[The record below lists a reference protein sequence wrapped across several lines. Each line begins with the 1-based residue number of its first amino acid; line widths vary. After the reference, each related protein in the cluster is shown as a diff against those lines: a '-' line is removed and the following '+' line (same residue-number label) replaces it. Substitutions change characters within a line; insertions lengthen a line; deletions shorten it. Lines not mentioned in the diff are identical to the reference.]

1 MAVSMTLER
10 AILKGWAS
18 IQASSAAMTSGARVM
33 FVGLRDLMS
42 NMDAHLRKSVQ
53 MSTHVRTRV
62 DMPTASAMLQGRND
76 EEEEGP
82 DGASRVSSGSPY
94 GALCQRQ

>member
-1 MAVSMTLER
+1 MAVSITLER

-18 IQASSAAMTSGARVM
+18 IQASSAAMTSGASVM

-53 MSTHVRTRV
+53 MSTRVRTCV
-62 DMPTASAMLQGRND
+62 DMPTASFYAMLQGRND

-82 DGASRVSSGSPY
+82 DDEDASHGLERAAY
-94 GALCQRQ
+94 D